1 MGIALSTDDK
11 KKESGEFV
19 ETQGMAATA
28 RAHAKKFMQ
37 QGAGKEEIDD
47 SLADGLMS
55 GTFRW
60 KRGKKFI
67 QLPEFPCEG
76 GNKSQAL

>member
-1 MGIALSTDDK
+1 
-11 KKESGEFV
+11 
-19 ETQGMAATA
+19 MAA
-28 RAHAKKFMQ
+28 RHATKVLQ
-37 QGAGKEEIDD
+37 QGAGQGQIDD

-76 GNKSQAL
+76 PGNKSQTL

>member
-1 MGIALSTDDK
+1 MKANKQNFRERAD
-11 KKESGEFV
+11 
-19 ETQGMAATA
+19 MAASTA
-28 RAHAKKFMQ
+28 RAHATKVMQ
-37 QGAGKEEIDD
+37 QGAGQGQIDD

-76 GNKSQAL
+76 PGNKSQTL